1 MAFVQDAPK
10 DSFRLSMLIYD
21 TRYRSLT
28 IQVVVLILFML
39 FLSWL
44 LNNTI
49 QNLAAKD
56 RTFDFGFLLSRAG
69 YDINQR
75 LVDYTNDSTHARA
88 AFIGLLNTLLSAV
101 VGCVLATIIGVVVGV
116 LRLSNN
122 WIISRLMTVYVEM
135 FRNVPVLLW
144 ILLAATILSET
155 TPSPRDFRV
164 TPEMEAAEGAPKAS
178 MLFGIIAV
186 TNRGTDIPEPKFCI
200 GKPREECDADPNEG
214 GLGTIDL
221 GIFKVSLNLLAL
233 LLVFGGSIF
242 AARRLK
248 QQADATQDA
257 TGVRPVTWWKNL
269 LILVLPSAILL
280 WALGLHFVVPELK
293 GFNFTG
299 GITVLHSFTALTLA
313 LALYTAAFIA
323 EIVRAGIMAIS
334 RGQSEAASA
343 LGLRPART
351 MRLVILPQA
360 LRVII
365 PPLISQYLNLT
376 KNTSLAIAVSYMDLR
391 GTLGGITLNQ
401 TGKELECMLLMMGI
415 YLTISLIISACMNI
429 FNRAVRLKER

>member
-1 MAFVQDAPK
+1 
-10 DSFRLSMLIYD
+10 MLIYD

-28 IQVVVLILFML
+28 IQVVVLILFLL

-44 LNNTI
+44 VNNTI

-56 RTFDFGFLLSRAG
+56 RTFDFGFLFNRAG

-75 LVDYTNDSTHARA
+75 LVDYTNDSTHLRA
-88 AFIGLLNTLLSAV
+88 AFIGLLNTLLAAS
-101 VGCVLATIIGVVVGV
+101 VGCLIATILGVVIGV
-116 LRLSNN
+116 LRLSRN
-122 WIISRLMTVYVEM
+122 WLVSRLMTVYVEV

-144 ILLAATILSET
+144 ILLAATILSES
-155 TPSPRDFRV
+155 TPQPKDFRL
-164 TPEMEAAEGAPKAS
+164 TPEMEAAGEVPKAS
-178 MLFGIIAV
+178 MLFGVIAIS
-186 TNRGTDIPEPKFCI
+186 NRGTVIPEPKFCV
-200 GKPREECDADPNEG
+200 GQPREACDADPQEG
-214 GLGTIDL
+214 GLGTVDL

-233 LLVFGGSIF
+233 LAVFGASVL
-242 AARRLK
+242 ASLRLNRH
-248 QQADATQDA
+248 AHVVQDA

-269 LILVLPSAILL
+269 LILVLPSALLL

-299 GITVLHSFTALTLA
+299 GITVLHSFTALTVA

-323 EIVRAGIMAIS
+323 EIVRAGILAIS
-334 RGQSEAASA
+334 RGQSEAAFA
-343 LGLRPART
+343 LGLRPGRT

-401 TGKELECMLLMMGI
+401 TGKELECMLLMMAI
-415 YLTISLIISACMNI
+415 YLTISLLISAVMNM

>member
-1 MAFVQDAPK
+1 
-10 DSFRLSMLIYD
+10 MLIYD
-21 TRYRSLT
+21 TRYRALT
-28 IQVVVLILFML
+28 IQVVVLVLFLL

-44 LNNTI
+44 VNNTI

-56 RTFDFGFLLSRAG
+56 RTFDFGFLFNRAG

-75 LVDYTNDSTHARA
+75 LVEYTNDSTHLRA
-88 AFIGLLNTLLSAV
+88 AFIGLLNTLLAAV
-101 VGCVLATIIGVVVGV
+101 VGCAIATVLGVTIGV
-116 LRLSNN
+116 LRLSRN
-122 WIISRLMTVYVEM
+122 WLVSRLMTVYVEV

-144 ILLAATILSET
+144 ILLAATLLSEA
-155 TPSPRDFRV
+155 TPQPKDFRL
-164 TPEMEAAEGAPKAS
+164 TPEMEAAGELPKAS
-178 MLFGIIAV
+178 MLFGIIAIS
-186 TNRGTDIPEPKFCI
+186 NRGTAIPEPKFCI
-200 GKPREECDADPNEG
+200 GQPREACDAATEEG
-214 GLGTIDL
+214 GLGTVDL

-233 LLVFGGSIF
+233 LAVFGASVL
-242 AARRLK
+242 ASLRLNRR
-248 QQADATQDA
+248 AHAVQDA
-257 TGVRPVTWWKNL
+257 TGVRPVTWWKTL
-269 LILVLPSAILL
+269 LILVAPSALLL

-299 GITVLHSFTALTLA
+299 GITVLHSFTALTVA

-334 RGQSEAASA
+334 RGQSEAAFA
-343 LGLRPART
+343 LGLRPGRT

-401 TGKELECMLLMMGI
+401 TGKELECMLLMMAI
-415 YLTISLIISACMNI
+415 YLTISLIISAVMNM